1 MDSQTATA
9 IFTRRFLGAY
19 GPTTYHDLARWWGG
33 GGILT
38 ARQWIAAL
46 GEEVSPIEL
55 GDAQYWMLAADAREA
70 SELPPQ
76 RSVRLIPAF
85 DQYVIGASRHAEHL
99 LLGNLRGRVYRPQ
112 GWISPVL
119 LVNGLMQGVWRH
131 QIKGSR
137 VDVLVEP
144 FVKIP
149 RWVRNAA
156 EQEAERLAV
165 FLGGKLTLA
174 FKN

>member
-1 MDSQTATA
+1 M
-9 IFTRRFLGAY
+9 
-19 GPTTYHDLARWWGG
+19 
-33 GGILT
+33 

-46 GEEVSPIEL
+46 GAEVSRIEL
-55 GDAQYWMLAADAREA
+55 GGVQCWMLAADVHEA

-99 LLGNLRGRVYRPQ
+99 LLGALRGRVYRPQ

-119 LVNGLMQGVWRH
+119 LVNGLMHGVWRH

-137 VDVLVEP
+137 IEVLVEP
-144 FVKIP
+144 FVKMP

-156 EQEAERLAV
+156 EQEAERLAM
-165 FLGGKLTLA
+165 FLGGNLTLA